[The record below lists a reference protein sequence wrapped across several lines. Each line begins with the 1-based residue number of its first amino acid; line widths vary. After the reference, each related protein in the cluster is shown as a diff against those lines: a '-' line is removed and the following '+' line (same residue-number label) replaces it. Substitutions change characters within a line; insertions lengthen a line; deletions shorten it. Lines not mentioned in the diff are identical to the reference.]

1 MENVLWRGDDRVLE
15 PEAHSGAWRM
25 APEGTPGGCV
35 AGGSQRLGKSKD
47 VRDLYQTGL
56 TMSGGEQTSSVGVM
70 MGFGDRQFGLG
81 LALTK

>member
-1 MENVLWRGDDRVLE
+1 MENILWRGDDRVLK

-56 TMSGGEQTSSVGVM
+56 TMSGGEQTSSMGVT
-70 MGFGDRQFGLG
+70 MGFGDRQFSLG